1 MGEFTV
7 TKENITVAR
16 LSELSADKVVGLPI
30 VGLTA
35 HQAITQSAGV
45 KLDGSGKEKT
55 NILIT
60 AASGGVGHY
69 AVQLAKMGQ
78 L

>member
-1 MGEFTV
+1 M

-16 LSELSADKVVGLPI
+16 LSELSVGLP
-30 VGLTA
+30 VASLTA

-45 KLDGSGKEKT
+45 KLDGSGKKT

-69 AVQLAKMGQ
+69 AVQLAKMG
-78 L
+78 

>member
-1 MGEFTV
+1 M

-16 LSELSADKVVGLPI
+16 LSELSVGLL
-30 VGLTA
+30 VASLTA

-45 KLDGSGKEKT
+45 KLDGSGKKT

-60 AASGGVGHY
+60 AASGGVGH
-69 AVQLAKMGQ
+69 
-78 L
+78 